1 NSQALRREDVGEL
14 TIFIFHERDERRTVR
29 GIFQTLDGSRHV
41 PLATLEVD
49 EAVLLLVAAGDAARG
64 HVALVVAATGLALA
78 LGQRLDGFALPQ
90 RRFVDEDQAALR
102 GAGRVIMFECHFLC
116 LPLTL
121 RRPW

>member
-1 NSQALRREDVGEL
+1 V
-14 TIFIFHERDERRTVR
+14 FIFHQRDERRAV
-29 GIFQTLDGSRHV
+29 GVIFQTLNGGRHV

-49 EAVLLLVAAGDAARG
+49 EAVLLLVAAGDPARG
-64 HVALVVAATGLALA
+64 HMTLVVAATGLALA
-78 LGQRLDGFALPQ
+78 FGQRLDGLALPQ
-90 RRFVDEDQAALR
+90 RRLVDEDQAALR